1 MPVYIPYDGNL
12 DLGRFLTSDIA
23 SVEVSKG
30 YSSLLQGPNQMGGA
44 INITTKKPTKPIE
57 GSIGYRQGWSRSK
70 DNAHDMHASFGASN
84 DLGYIQLSGSQL
96 KQDFLGL
103 PHGVDNPVAGSHG
116 KIANSSADDKRG
128 IVKLGFTPRGDDEY
142 VLTYINQ
149 DGEKITHHMPGPAV
163 RNHATGNGHSTIKRA
178 ITIRAPPIWAIV
190 SL

>member
-96 KQDFLGL
+96 KQDFWLT
-103 PHGVDNPVAGSHG
+103 AR
-116 KIANSSADDKRG
+116 RG
-128 IVKLGFTPRGDDEY
+128 QSGCG
-142 VLTYINQ
+142 
-149 DGEKITHHMPGPAV
+149 
-163 RNHATGNGHSTIKRA
+163 
-178 ITIRAPPIWAIV
+178 
-190 SL
+190 